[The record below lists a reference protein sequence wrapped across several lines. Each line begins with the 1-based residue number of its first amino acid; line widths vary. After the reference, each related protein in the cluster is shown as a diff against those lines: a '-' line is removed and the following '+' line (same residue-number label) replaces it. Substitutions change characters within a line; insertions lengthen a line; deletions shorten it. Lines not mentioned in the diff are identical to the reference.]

1 MTPEIPDGGIWAA
14 VGATGVGGIFF
25 ALKMWRAIRQEF
37 SGANL
42 EKQQE
47 TAIARG
53 IARTQELEN
62 KIEAKD
68 TKLNEQAVAIGL
80 AQGEA
85 RALRMQNEE
94 LIKNKDYWKERAMRL
109 EGENSKLER
118 DCDVLTTHLAHTQ
131 IRLSIAK
138 GEIDQ
143 KSLGGAPLAPLSQEA
158 TERLDTVLKIA
169 AG

>member
-47 TAIARG
+47 AVIARG

-68 TKLNEQAVAIGL
+68 AKLNEQAVALGL

-85 RALRMQNEE
+85 RALRMQNDE
-94 LIKNKDYWKERAMRL
+94 LLKNKDYWKERAMAL
-109 EGENSKLER
+109 ESANTKLDR

-143 KSLGGAPLAPLSQEA
+143 KALGGAPLAPLPPDVA
-158 TERLDTVLKIA
+158 DRLDAVLKIA
-169 AG
+169 TG